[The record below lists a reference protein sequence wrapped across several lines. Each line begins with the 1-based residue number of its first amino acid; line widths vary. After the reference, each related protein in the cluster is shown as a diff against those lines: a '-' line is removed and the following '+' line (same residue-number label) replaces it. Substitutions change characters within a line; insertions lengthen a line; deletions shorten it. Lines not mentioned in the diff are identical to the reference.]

1 MEPQIFNLIGLMSG
15 TSLDGID
22 LAHVELNL
30 TGPKWS
36 YRLLTCQT
44 VPYDSA
50 WCERLKSA
58 STLGFYALSQ
68 LDRDYTAYLASV
80 IKHFIAQHGIQ
91 NLDAVCSHGHTV
103 LHDPANGLT
112 YQIGN
117 LPQIASLVQQKVVCD
132 FRVQDVALG
141 GQGAP
146 LVPIGDR
153 LLFPE
158 SDYCLNLGGFSNV
171 SFERENQRVAFDI
184 SPVNTVLNHYANQLG
199 LPFDSEGRCARTGT
213 LIPELLD
220 ALNQLAFYR
229 LPYPKSLGFEFVRDT
244 VLPLIDTFK
253 AKIPDIL
260 HTFCH
265 HIAIQTAAALGPGGG
280 KILVTGGGAYHSF
293 LMELLQ
299 QSMPEKSFETA
310 NAKLIEYKEALIFA
324 LLGALKLQGEINVLS
339 SVTGALHDHSSGEI
353 YGYF

>member
-22 LAHVELNL
+22 LAHVTL
-30 TGPKWS
+30 TATGAEWH
-36 YRLLTCQT
+36 YQLLRCET
-44 VPYDSA
+44 VAYDPL
-50 WCERLKSA
+50 WHERLKSA
-58 STLGFYALSQ
+58 STLGLYALSQ
-68 LDRDYTAYLASV
+68 LDRNYTEHLASV
-80 IKHFIAQHGIQ
+80 IKHFIDQHGIQ

-117 LPQIASLVQQKVVCD
+117 LPQMASLTGQTVVCD

-184 SPVNTVLNHYANQLG
+184 SPVNTVLNHYANQIG
-199 LPFDSEGRCARTGT
+199 LPFDSQGRCARTGT
-213 LIPELLD
+213 LIPELLH
-220 ALNQLAFYR
+220 ALNRLEFYG

-244 VLPLIDTFK
+244 VLPLIDAFK
-253 AKIPDIL
+253 AQIPDIL

-265 HIAIQTAAALGPGGG
+265 HIAIQTAESLGRKPG
-280 KILVTGGGAYHSF
+280 KILVTGGGAYNSF

-310 NAKLIEYKEALIFA
+310 NPKLIEYKEALIFA
-324 LLGALKLQGEINVLS
+324 LLGALKLRGEIN
-339 SVTGALHDHSSGEI
+339 
-353 YGYF
+353 